1 MAKTDQE
8 SGHNNS
14 GGSEVALDTTD
25 FQANAARAAIYARAA
40 YANKDSNNSINEQI
54 ATCRKFINRK
64 GWTISHTY
72 RDEGKSGTTLD
83 RPEFQLM
90 LKKAKSGCFD
100 VIVVS
105 GDRLKRSNPEHL
117 VNVEKILNEN
127 GVKLCSA
134 NEYPTKTKLSD
145 LILSILNLN
154 HLTGPCQNVNQTGA
168 KTNREEA

>member
-8 SGHNNS
+8 SGHNNL

-54 ATCRKFINRK
+54 ATCQKFIKRK
-64 GWTISHTY
+64 GWTVNHTY
-72 RDEGKSGTTLD
+72 RDEGKSSTTLD

-90 LKKAKSGCFD
+90 LENAKSRCFD

-105 GDRLKRSNPEHL
+105 GLDRLSRSLEHL

-127 GVKLCSA
+127 GVKLCSV